1 MAYVAPTWV
10 NGQAPALDAE
20 ALNAISQALAKLP
33 MENGGT
39 FATSGAAGLY
49 NLINAAA
56 TLTSSTLSSGD
67 YVGVQDVSAGT
78 GKRTTLSNLASWIGS
93 NGTGAKI
100 ATGSYTGTGTYGSR
114 NPNSITFPFVPKFF
128 ILQEYTNWSN
138 FGFFFGEAILY
149 WQTGIT
155 DPATSSTSNHNSNAI
170 SKMTSFT
177 QSGQKLTWYHS
188 ANADGQMNVAPSAS
202 NPNIKYY
209 WIAFG

>member
-1 MAYVAPTWV
+1 MAYVAPNWV

-56 TLTSSTLSSGD
+56 TLTSSTLASGD

-78 GKRTTLSNLASWIGS
+78 GKRVTFRNLEIYLHDVLRF
-93 NGTGAKI
+93 AKRFS
-100 ATGSYTGTGTYGSR
+100 GSYTGTGTYGASSPNEITSIPFQPFAVFIAPNDISR
-114 NPNSITFPFVPKFF
+114 IDIGSFAWVYPNNVGRILGDTISYCTITWK
-128 ILQEYTNWSN
+128 IGGLSWYGN
-138 FGFFFGEAILY
+138 
-149 WQTGIT
+149 
-155 DPATSSTSNHNSNAI
+155 NANY
-170 SKMTSFT
+170 
-177 QSGQKLTWYHS
+177 QL
-188 ANADGQMNVAPSAS
+188 
-202 NPNIKYY
+202 NIAGKAYY